1 MGSPRFFQKANKPT
15 VEIFFLSLTFFSC
28 SAHISINNRLHDSD
42 DSSKQRSRKLRAT
55 PHAVSLTAHDDSI
68 ARVWYGRMILPPKD
82 AFSPIA
88 GQTYGSVRQLFIDSP
103 QEDIP
108 TSLGCSSPGM
118 KAVFGGS
125 RNLSDDGHN
134 DNPCGGDDELY
145 CWFRCMALADFN
157 MTADTCSSQNLET
170 KCVNPRGQVVPD
182 GKKHGDFYPSCTNS
196 TEEVTPY
203 PEIPQQT
210 AFCAVQWDDFLNTD
224 YSYDHMVNL
233 TMDEGDETY
242 LSYSIVD
249 GNKIKGRLAF
259 NNVFGWLA
267 LGFADPD
274 GKHNG
279 MNGGKILLAI
289 PGGDYSAVTGL
300 DTQQAPSVASYV
312 IHPTGSAFRH
322 WSDPTTAQS
331 DDTTLD
337 TNDCFT
343 SISFQSHQING
354 QNFTI
359 DGTDDMIWGGNGED
373 HFVGYH
379 GRGNRA
385 RFSIEWSTAT
395 VKFFGDEEDNVDETP
410 STSGDEED
418 ETPSTSGENTNRI
431 HFVYA
436 SMALTSAFYLSIF

>member
-1 MGSPRFFQKANKPT
+1 
-15 VEIFFLSLTFFSC
+15 
-28 SAHISINNRLHDSD
+28 
-42 DSSKQRSRKLRAT
+42 
-55 PHAVSLTAHDDSI
+55 
-68 ARVWYGRMILPPKD
+68 MILPPKD

-108 TSLGCSSPGM
+108 SSLGCSSRDM

-134 DNPCGGDDELY
+134 DDPCGGDDELY
-145 CWFRCMALADFN
+145 CWFRCMALADFD

-182 GKKHGDFYPSCTNS
+182 GKKHGDYYPACTNS

-203 PEIPQQT
+203 PEIPQQD
-210 AFCAVQWDDFLNTD
+210 AFCAVEWDGFLNTE

-233 TMDEGDETY
+233 TMDGGDETY

-279 MNGGKILLAI
+279 MNGGKILMAI

-300 DTQQAPSVASYV
+300 DTQQDPSIATYV
-312 IHPTGSAFRH
+312 IDPVGSAFRH
-322 WSDPTTAQS
+322 WSDSTAQPN
-331 DDTTLD
+331 DATLEA
-337 TNDCFT
+337 NDCFT
-343 SISFQSHQING
+343 SISFESHHING
-354 QNFTI
+354 QNFTV
-359 DGTDDMIWGGNGED
+359 DGTDEMIWGANAED

-385 RFSIEWSTAT
+385 RFSIEWSTGM
-395 VKFFGDEEDNVDETP
+395 VKFSGDEEDAEDTGDTGDEEDAGYAEDTP
-410 STSGDEED
+410 STSGGNID
-418 ETPSTSGENTNRI
+418 RI
-431 HFVYA
+431 HFIYT
-436 SMALTSAFYLSIF
+436 SMALTSLLYLTF